1 MKKSFLLWMIAM
13 LMLSVGMTG
22 CSSDDETDS
31 SDNLFGTW
39 ELQKSMTGID
49 DNMITKGET
58 VIKFQ
63 EDGALLI
70 TSKSSYEWDAYFLPT
85 GNYKYK
91 ITSNN
96 IVISGEDCLG
106 SFEYQMDNNILE
118 LHSIGMEPTQDSYP
132 GPILHYT
139 FYRR

>member
-1 MKKSFLLWMIAM
+1 MKKVLLILVVISMIC
-13 LMLSVGMTG
+13 G
-22 CSSDDETDS
+22 CSKDEADS
-31 SDNLFGTW
+31 LDSMFGTW

-58 VIKFQ
+58 VINFQ

-96 IVISGEDCLG
+96 IVISGEHCLG

>member
-1 MKKSFLLWMIAM
+1 MMKYFLYVALFFFAG
-13 LMLSVGMTG
+13 LLTN
-22 CSSDDETDS
+22 CSNDETDS
-31 SDNLFGTW
+31 SDSMFGTW

-49 DNMITKGET
+49 DNMIISGET

-85 GNYKYK
+85 GNYKYN

-96 IVISGEDCLG
+96 ILISGEHCLG

-118 LHSIGMEPTQDSYP
+118 LHSIGMEPTQYSYP

-139 FYRR
+139 FFRK